1 MKSRFASCLFGFTS
15 LFLSYLSNAAEV
27 ALVEDHGIYKIPVR
41 INDVLT
47 LDFVIDSGASE
58 VQVPADV
65 ALTLLRTGTISQ
77 ADFLPGK
84 TYTLA
89 DGSSVRSERFILKH
103 LKVGNILVN
112 QIEAGIAG
120 IEGQL
125 LLGQS
130 FLQKIDSWSL
140 DNRRKMLIL
149 NESGLDANRK
159 VVEVHQPETT
169 SHQARTTTAESG
181 DIQQLLSSDDVFA
194 IESDWGSNIMAR
206 FRKTECPLKEF
217 RDQGYLYQFTT
228 DVPESTVKGLNDTYN
243 VSKGRGVTQLG
254 CWFVKKGTLAH
265 VKMRRKKD
273 GRIWEKD
280 LDTAGGGWIIS
291 KQKW

>member
-1 MKSRFASCLFGFTS
+1 MKRLFTSCLLGLLRSFPVPH
-15 LFLSYLSNAAEV
+15 LNAAEV

-58 VQVPADV
+58 VQVPADG
-65 ALTLLRTGTISQ
+65 ALTLLRTGTITQ
-77 ADFLPGK
+77 DDFLPGV

-89 DGSSVRSERFILKH
+89 DGSRVKSERFILKH
-103 LKVGNILVN
+103 LKVGNVLVN
-112 QIEAGIAG
+112 QVEAGIAG

-140 DNRRKMLIL
+140 DNKRKLLIL
-149 NESGLDANRK
+149 NEAGQSTNRISA
-159 VVEVHQPETT
+159 QAPRPETPSE
-169 SHQARTTTAESG
+169 SHEGAPRSG
-181 DIQQLLSSDDVFA
+181 DIQLLLSSDDVFA
-194 IESDWGSNIMAR
+194 IESDWGSDIRAR

-217 RDQGYLYQFTT
+217 REQGYLYQFTT
-228 DVPESTVKGLNDTYN
+228 DVPEAKTRGLSDTYN
-243 VSKGRGVTQLG
+243 VSKGRAVTQLG
-254 CWFVKKGTLAH
+254 CWFIKKGTLTH
-265 VKMRRKKD
+265 VKMRRKRD

-280 LDTAGGGWIIS
+280 LDTAGGGWVIS
-291 KQKW
+291 KQRW

>member
-1 MKSRFASCLFGFTS
+1 MKRLITCCLLGLLSS
-15 LFLSYLSNAAEV
+15 LPALRLNAAEV

-65 ALTLLRTGTISQ
+65 ALTLLRTGTITQ
-77 ADFLPGK
+77 DDFLPGK
-84 TYTLA
+84 TYVLA
-89 DGSSVRSERFILKH
+89 DGSNVKSERFILKH
-103 LKVGNILVN
+103 LKVGNVLVN
-112 QIEAGIAG
+112 QVEAGITG

-140 DNRRKMLIL
+140 DNKRKLLIL
-149 NESGLDANRK
+149 NEGGQDNNRK
-159 VVEVHQPETT
+159 PAQITQPENKID
-169 SHQARTTTAESG
+169 SHEASSYQG
-181 DIQQLLSSDDVFA
+181 DIQLLLTSDDVFA
-194 IESDWGSNIMAR
+194 IESDWGSNIRAR
-206 FRKTECPLKEF
+206 FRKTECPIKEF
-217 RDQGYLYQFTT
+217 REQGYLYQFTT
-228 DVPESTVKGLNDTYN
+228 DVPESQTKGLKDTYN
-243 VSKGRGVTQLG
+243 VSRGRAVTQLG
-254 CWFVKKGTLAH
+254 CWFIKKGTLTH